1 MKKHE
6 GKTEFFLSLFIMV
19 FLVLMTMTQLQL
31 KQYRTLKTM
40 VEDALAAS
48 CLASAVID
56 VEEYGISHDLVIGDP
71 DRAHTIY
78 LEALRENMR
87 LDESWEYPGRSLITG
102 PVKVEE
108 YTVYNVR
115 GTDIEVY
122 SRTGGGTR
130 TYTETGGLGRVKA
143 PNGVPVESTSV
154 YSRISFPVGGI
165 FGVNLTAV
173 KEKLA
178 DVVNNGQGGEESE
191 NP

>member
-6 GKTEFFLSLFIMV
+6 GKTDFFLSLFIMV

-31 KQYRTLKTM
+31 KQYRTLKSM
-40 VEDALAAS
+40 AEDALAAS

-71 DRAHTIY
+71 DRARSLY
-78 LEALRENMR
+78 LDALRENMR
-87 LDESWEYPGRSLITG
+87 LDEDWGYPDRKLITG

-108 YTVYNVR
+108 YTIYNVR

-122 SRTGGGTR
+122 SFTEGGTR
-130 TYTETGGLGRVKA
+130 TYTETGGLGSIRA
-143 PNGVPVESTSV
+143 PNGRLVESTSV

-165 FGVNLTAV
+165 FGVNHTAV

-178 DVVNNGQGGEESE
+178 DVVNNEQGG
-191 NP
+191 